1 MTAQSVVPW
10 RHPTGEELNMRA
22 LLRITLAL
30 GTVALAMALAVPAA
44 GAQTTYPLPTDGQ
57 DPTTSVGSLNPGE
70 CTIATQGGLTPGMT
84 VTFVLTDSAGGTT
97 SVTATAD
104 ANGVATA
111 QVCVAANGAAGPATI
126 SVTDGG
132 TAVLGEVVVNV
143 GGAQDTDDSLA
154 FTGRNI
160 GSTLAVAALAVV
172 VGTAL
177 VGLARRREGVSS

>member
-1 MTAQSVVPW
+1 
-10 RHPTGEELNMRA
+10 
-22 LLRITLAL
+22 
-30 GTVALAMALAVPAA
+30 MALAAPTA
-44 GAQTTYPLPTDGQ
+44 GAQTYPIETGQ
-57 DPTTSVGSLNPGE
+57 DPTISGGNLAPGG
-70 CTIATQGGLTPGMT
+70 CTTATQGGLPPGMT
-84 VTFVLTDSAGGTT
+84 ITFVLTDSAGGTT
-97 SVTATAD
+97 TVTAV
-104 ANGVATA
+104 ANAQGVATA
-111 QVCVAANGAAGPATI
+111 EVCVAATGAAGPATI

-143 GGAQDTDDSLA
+143 GGAQDVDDTDDTLA

>member
-1 MTAQSVVPW
+1 
-10 RHPTGEELNMRA
+10 MRA

-44 GAQTTYPLPTDGQ
+44 GAQTSAIPPGQ
-57 DPTTSVGSLNPGE
+57 GPTTSVGSLSPGQ
-70 CTIATQGGLTPGMT
+70 CTIATQGGLTPGQT

-97 SVTATAD
+97 SVSATAN
-104 ANGVATA
+104 AQGVATA

-126 SVTDGG
+126 SVTAG

-143 GGAQDTDDSLA
+143 GGAQDTDTDDSLA

>member
-1 MTAQSVVPW
+1 
-10 RHPTGEELNMRA
+10 MRA
-22 LLRITLAL
+22 LLRTTLAL
-30 GTVALAMALAVPAA
+30 GTVAFALALAVPTAS
-44 GAQTTYPLPTDGQ
+44 AQTYPIETGQ
-57 DPTTSVGSLNPGE
+57 DPSTSVGSLGPGE
-70 CTIATQGGLTPGMT
+70 CTTVTQGGLPPGMT
-84 VTFVLTDSAGGTT
+84 VTFVLTDSVGGTT
-97 SVTATAD
+97 TVSATAN
-104 ANGVATA
+104 AQGVATA
-111 QVCVAANGAAGPATI
+111 QVCVGANGAAGPATI

-143 GGAQDTDDSLA
+143 GGAQDVDDTDDTLA